1 MWDEEKDKSETM
13 EAIDPSTY
21 RADQS
26 GYFKRREE
34 KEDNDTMDAIDPEEY
49 KKALESTEKKKFE
62 DEISPIEVKST
73 RHLELQQREEET
85 KENAHTA
92 ANEVFD
98 WLESILTAVITI
110 VLIFT
115 FIIRI
120 NTVDGDSMNPTLTA
134 GQKLVVSDLFY
145 TPDYNDIVI
154 VQAAK
159 LDGGKPIVKRIIG
172 LPGDTIRIDFE
183 SGTVYRN
190 GAALP
195 LETRSGIIYEDGHAI
210 NTVTT
215 LRQDMLSNVDY
226 TVPEGSYFV
235 MGDNRNNSK
244 DSRLLSVIGFI
255 DKNYIAG
262 RAVFSIFPFN
272 TFGFMD

>member
-1 MWDEEKDKSETM
+1 MWDEEKDKGETM

-21 RADQS
+21 RSDQN
-26 GYFKRREE
+26 GYFKRYEE

-49 KKALESTEKKKFE
+49 KKALESTEKKKYE
-62 DEISPIEVKST
+62 DDISPIEVKST
-73 RHLELQQREEET
+73 RHLELQQREEEN
-85 KENAHTA
+85 KESAHTA

-115 FIIRI
+115 FVIRI

>member
-1 MWDEEKDKSETM
+1 MQEEEKNGTM
-13 EAIDPSTY
+13 ESVDPAKMRSGG
-21 RADQS
+21 
-26 GYFKRREE
+26 GYFAH
-34 KEDNDTMDAIDPEEY
+34 KEDLSDNETMDAVDPEEY
-49 KKALESTEKKKFE
+49 KNFLIGNNDNLEEE
-62 DEISPIEVKST
+62 LRPIEVKST
-73 RHLELQQREEET
+73 GHIELQRREEAKKEA

-98 WLESILTAVITI
+98 WLESVLTAIVMI
-110 VLIFT
+110 VLLFT

-120 NTVDGDSMNPTLTA
+120 NTVDGSSMEPTLVG

-154 VQAAK
+154 VQAAG
-159 LDGGKPIVKRIIG
+159 LDGGKPIVKRVIG
-172 LPGDTIRIDFE
+172 LPGDTVKIDFT

-190 GAALP
+190 GEP
-195 LETRSGIIYEDGHAI
+195 LVMEKREGFLYEDGHKIETAT
-210 NTVTT
+210 N
-215 LRQDMLSNVDY
+215 LSQDMISGKEY
-226 TVPEGSYFV
+226 TVPENSYFV

-262 RAVFSIFPFN
+262 RALFSIFPFS
-272 TFGFMD
+272 TFGAIE